1 MIFSL
6 FLHYS
11 CKNETQSGLRRS
23 KDNETHPS
31 FSQPSRQQVVN
42 PTTTIKTRRIPR
54 NNINN
59 KKQQKEQLL
68 KSGTDKMHQRRN
80 GDCLVT
86 NGAAAA
92 AAPGPAPATATAKG
106 TGAGAT
112 AARCGCYFS
121 LACSIGSMGLACGS
135 LWQIPNTTDRITLQ
149 RGLFLTSL
157 GFIYFISL
165 TDFCNKYFLET
176 KRGQQF
182 RQKYRLMISDVL
194 EITNK

>member
-1 MIFSL
+1 
-6 FLHYS
+6 
-11 CKNETQSGLRRS
+11 
-23 KDNETHPS
+23 
-31 FSQPSRQQVVN
+31 
-42 PTTTIKTRRIPR
+42 
-54 NNINN
+54 
-59 KKQQKEQLL
+59 
-68 KSGTDKMHQRRN
+68 MHQRRN

-92 AAPGPAPATATAKG
+92 AAAAPAPAPATATAKG
-106 TGAGAT
+106 TAAGAT

-194 EITNK
+194 EITNKWVENVHIFIDTPLTYIYLCLSVLPWLPLTLFSDWGCAHSLTQSFIHSQRVKVKCAKWQVPKK